1 MWRAIRDQLNN
12 EIFSPLWY
20 ELEDRNFTQGNVLE
34 TVYTWK
40 ARIFTANALL
50 WEEIENDY

>member
-1 MWRAIRDQLNN
+1 MQA
-12 EIFSPLWY
+12 
-20 ELEDRNFTQGNVLE
+20 RNFTQGDVIE
-34 TVYTWK
+34 TLYTWK